1 MARTK
6 GSGTMTPQQEKFA
19 QNVAKG
25 MNKTEAAKAAG
36 YSEKNATRAGSMLAS
51 DNNPRVMDRIQQLQQ
66 VGALKAGL
74 NLSTHLVDL
83 KDIRDGAMR
92 NGAWSAAVTAEVS
105 RGKAA
110 GLYVTRS
117 ELTVN
122 KVEAMSK
129 HDIIARM
136 EELSLNTA
144 GILPSA
150 DVIDVESELLED
162 ETESTLGTQQSQNQS
177 G

>member
-1 MARTK
+1 M
-6 GSGTMTPQQEKFA
+6 
-19 QNVAKG
+19 
-25 MNKTEAAKAAG
+25 
-36 YSEKNATRAGSMLAS
+36 
-51 DNNPRVMDRIQQLQQ
+51 
-66 VGALKAGL
+66 KAGL
-74 NLSTHLVDL
+74 NLSTHLTDL

-110 GLYVTRS
+110 GLYINRS

-122 KVEAMSK
+122 KVESMSK

>member
-6 GSGTMTPQQEKFA
+6 GSGTLTPQQEKFA

-25 MNKTEAAKAAG
+25 MNKTEAAKQAG
-36 YSEKNATRAGSMLAS
+36 YSEKNATRAGTMLAS
-51 DNNPRVMDRIQQLQQ
+51 KNNPKVMDRIQHLQEM
-66 VGALKAGL
+66 GAMKAGL
-74 NLSTHLVDL
+74 NLSTHLTDL

-110 GLYVTRS
+110 GLYINRS

-122 KVEAMSK
+122 KVESMSK
-129 HDIIARM
+129 DDILARM
-136 EELSLNTA
+136 QELSLDTA
-144 GILPSA
+144 GILPSV
-150 DVIDVESELLED
+150 DVIDVESEHVED
-162 ETESTLGTQQSQNQS
+162 DADSPLGTQLSQNQS

>member
-1 MARTK
+1 
-6 GSGTMTPQQEKFA
+6 MTPQQEKFA

-51 DNNPRVMDRIQQLQQ
+51 NNNPRVLDRIQQLQEM
-66 VGALKAGL
+66 GAMKAGL

-110 GLYVTRS
+110 GLYINRS

-122 KVEAMSK
+122 KVESMSK

-150 DVIDVESELLED
+150 DVIDVESEVLED
-162 ETESTLGTQQSQNQS
+162 ETHSALGTQQSQNQL